1 MKYGANIDIE
11 DDNNNTV
18 LHLAIMTK
26 NIKLIKKI
34 QKYHPNINIKNN
46 LGMTQLDCINDDK
59 ILNLFI

>member
-1 MKYGANIDIE
+1 MKYGSNIDIV
-11 DDNNNTV
+11 DDNNNTI

-34 QKYHPNINIKNN
+34 QKYHPNLNIKNN
-46 LGMTQLDCINDDK
+46 LGMTQLECITDNN